1 MFCESLAES
10 QVKYY
15 YESEFR
21 TVSHHSE
28 KNILVQVE
36 EVFQED
42 DLGASVPQ
50 LELFRSVS
58 SKMMWA

>member
-1 MFCESLAES
+1 MFCESLAEF
-10 QVKYY
+10 QVKYCY
-15 YESEFR
+15 DSKFR

-50 LELFRSVS
+50 LGSL
-58 SKMMWA
+58 SKTF

>member
-10 QVKYY
+10 QVKYCY
-15 YESEFR
+15 DSEFR
-21 TVSHHSE
+21 AVSAHHSE
-28 KNILVQVE
+28 NNILVQVE

-58 SKMMWA
+58 SKMM